1 MEQVF
6 DVAYDTFFD
15 ETPKKRERK
24 QLLREFVAHHT
35 VVKYLLDKKA
45 EFACEQVQ
53 LRTKHFVRCIGE
65 AWAHCRCPTEH
76 CECILKHP
84 EYRNAVAAY
93 NDAFKLN
100 FDAMP

>member
-1 MEQVF
+1 M
-6 DVAYDTFFD
+6 
-15 ETPKKRERK
+15 
-24 QLLREFVAHHT
+24 
-35 VVKYLLDKKA
+35 DKKA